1 MDFGEALPRWGFWG
15 QGWPAGTTLGGG
27 TVRSPAGI
35 ALLSQRLLRG
45 PQVALAPRRRLGGGL
60 GAAAGLVTVLVAHGL
75 DVAAAAHSPARDG
88 ALACG
93 VRLARGQ
100 QRGGPF
106 AAASG
111 HLGLGGQPSARVGQ
125 GAAHTPS
132 APPATQPRAHHLGSE
147 LHARTPISRPLKLP
161 RCPPRGIRPSVLG
174 TATKGTHEQGRAG
187 AGKDTWVPEPVLPQL
202 HYGAFSSLRSPW
214 IPGCV
219 CPSKTV
225 QTG

>member
-1 MDFGEALPRWGFWG
+1 M
-15 QGWPAGTTLGGG
+15 
-27 TVRSPAGI
+27 RSPAGI

-75 DVAAAAHSPARDG
+75 DVAAAAHSPAWDG

-106 AAASG
+106 ATASG
-111 HLGLGGQPSARVGQ
+111 HLGLGGQPSARVAQ

-161 RCPPRGIRPSVLG
+161 RCPPGEFGLRCG
-174 TATKGTHEQGRAG
+174 
-187 AGKDTWVPEPVLPQL
+187 VLPL
-202 HYGAFSSLRSPW
+202 KAPTSRAEPGLGR
-214 IPGCV
+214 IPGSQSQFCRSFPV
-219 CPSKTV
+219 WPSPASDLRGSQAERAPAKPSR
-225 QTG
+225 QNAHNGFHCSYPSEQPLCSHHFPCYLSG